1 MNFTAKD
8 VQALRE
14 KTGAGMMDCKKA
26 LTETDGDMDKAVD
39 VLREKGLASAAKKA
53 GRVAA
58 EGVVVAYYDEANK
71 VASMVEVNC
80 ETDFVAKNEKFV
92 ELANKIAVTVAEKN
106 PADVDA
112 LLAMTLSGSDETVS
126 DAVQEL
132 FLVIRENMKVRRF
145 VRVEGTVASYIHGGG
160 RIGVLIELACENE
173 AADKAEF
180 KEMGRNVAMQIA
192 AMSPEYLSK
201 DCISDDELAKM
212 KSITIDSSLNK
223 PESLPKPILKNLFD
237 KAVNDKLFSDEDLA
251 AYEEQKNN
259 KFLFNFLSD
268 KAVETLV
275 ELAMASKADIV
286 ANKIFAGAVDGRMK
300 KQLKEVC
307 LLEQA
312 FVRSDLYDGDV
323 AGYIADVAK
332 KLGASIKATG
342 FIRYA
347 KGEGI
352 EKKEENYA
360 EEIAKMTGNK

>member
-160 RIGVLIELACENE
+160 SVGVLVSFDTDS
-173 AADKAEF
+173 ADKAEF